1 MWYFEVPTCPS
12 GAIGSRH
19 GREFPRLLRLFV
31 YPVSHHLM
39 AGKKKSSLQT
49 ALLNQQSRLKQK
61 VQIARAA
68 KSNEKA
74 KAVKKQTGKTLT
86 ATIPF
91 TPTDKIL
98 LIGEGNFSFAYAL
111 VINPPLQLHH
121 FPPQNITATTYDTE
135 QECLAKYADAQ
146 EKIDVLR
153 TKGVNVLFG
162 VDATKLEKVSQLK
175 GKRWDR
181 VVWNFPHA
189 GTYVPGSDCYVGEK
203 RGNLSTH
210 FLGKGIA
217 DQDRNILS
225 NQLLILGF
233 LRSVSGFLVR
243 GSAPTLGGLKKKG
256 KAREEE
262 DDADADSD
270 QVAESSGGTGSSR
283 GTVIIT
289 LRNVPPY
296 TECNQFPWCWRDV
309 TDISPS
315 HPRGRLSSSEKTASS
330 HVNGHET
337 SKPSL
342 HLAAFLRLSQ
352 MGMER
357 LRTPDDERREGQDGR
372 GWGGSKLGVLSE
384 GWRMICIAYNKGH
397 VNLV

>member
-1 MWYFEVPTCPS
+1 
-12 GAIGSRH
+12 
-19 GREFPRLLRLFV
+19 
-31 YPVSHHLM
+31 M

-61 VQIARAA
+61 ALIAQAA
-68 KSNEKA
+68 KSNEKT
-74 KAVKKQTGKTLT
+74 KAAKKQTGKTLAT
-86 ATIPF
+86 TIPF

-111 VINPPLQLHH
+111 AVNPPPQLHH
-121 FPPQNITATTYDTE
+121 LPPQNITATTYDTE
-135 QECLAKYADAQ
+135 RECLAKYVDAQ

-153 TKGVNVLFG
+153 AKGVNILFG

-181 VVWNFPHA
+181 VIWNFPHA
-189 GTYVPGSDCYVGEK
+189 GTYVSGSDCYVDEK
-203 RGNLSTH
+203 WGSLPTH
-210 FLGKGIA
+210 FVGRGIA

-243 GSAPTLGGLKKKG
+243 GPAPTFGSLKKKG

-270 QVAESSGGTGSSR
+270 RAAESSGGTGPSR

-296 TECNQFPWCWRDV
+296 TECNQFLWCRRDV
-309 TDISPS
+309 ADISPS
-315 HPRGRLSSSEKTASS
+315 QGTF
-330 HVNGHET
+330 V
-337 SKPSL
+337 
-342 HLAAFLRLSQ
+342 
-352 MGMER
+352 
-357 LRTPDDERREGQDGR
+357 
-372 GWGGSKLGVLSE
+372 V
-384 GWRMICIAYNKGH
+384 
-397 VNLV
+397 

>member
-1 MWYFEVPTCPS
+1 MWCFEVPTCPS

-31 YPVSHHLM
+31 YLM

-61 VQIARAA
+61 AQIAQAA
-68 KSNEKA
+68 KSSEKT
-74 KAVKKQTGKTLT
+74 KAAKKQTGKAL
-86 ATIPF
+86 AVTIPF

-111 VINPPLQLHH
+111 AVNPPPQLHH
-121 FPPQNITATTYDTE
+121 LPPENITATTYDTE

-146 EKIDVLR
+146 ETIDVLR
-153 TKGVNVLFG
+153 AKGVNVLFG

-175 GKRWDR
+175 GRRWDR
-181 VVWNFPHA
+181 AVWNFPHA
-189 GTYVPGSDCYVGEK
+189 GAYVPGSDRYVGEE
-203 RGNLSTH
+203 RGSLPTH
-210 FLGKGIA
+210 LLGKGIS

-233 LRSVSGFLVR
+233 LRSVSGFLV
-243 GSAPTLGGLKKKG
+243 GGQAPTLGSLKKKG
-256 KAREEE
+256 KAQEEE
-262 DDADADSD
+262 DDADANSD
-270 QVAESSGGTGSSR
+270 QAAESSGGTGPSR

-296 TECNQFPWCWRDV
+296 TDCNQFPRCWRDV
-309 TDISPS
+309 TDISPY
-315 HPRGRLSSSEKTASS
+315 HPRGRLSSSEKTTSPDG
-330 HVNGHET
+330 NRHET

-342 HLAAFLRLSQ
+342 HIAAFLRLSQ
-352 MGMER
+352 MGMEG
-357 LRTPDDERREGQDGR
+357 L
-372 GWGGSKLGVLSE
+372 
-384 GWRMICIAYNKGH
+384 
-397 VNLV
+397 